1 MFFFVKQSVS
11 PCETHSTGKLKFFDT
26 AFGDFFSLLWLLAIG
41 VWLFSRKERKIAKAE
56 VKGQQVN
63 KTTKQQDLR
72 PLRLCEK
79 SIKQDLRDLQSK

>member
-1 MFFFVKQSVS
+1 MKQSVS
-11 PCETHSTGKLKFFDT
+11 PGETHSTGKLKFFDT
-26 AFGDFFSLLWLLAIG
+26 AFGDFFPLLWILVIG

-63 KTTKQQDLR
+63 ETTRQQDLR

-79 SIKQDLRDLQSK
+79 SIKQDLRDLRTK

>member
-1 MFFFVKQSVS
+1 MFLLKKQSVS
-11 PCETHSTGKLKFFDT
+11 LRETHSTGKLKFFDT

-41 VWLFSRKERKIAKAE
+41 VWFFSRKERKIVKAE

-63 KTTKQQDLR
+63 NTTRQQDLR

-79 SIKQDLRDLQSK
+79 SIKQDLRDLRTK

>member
-1 MFFFVKQSVS
+1 MKQIVS

-41 VWLFSRKERKIAKAE
+41 VWLFFRKERKIAKAE
-56 VKGQQVN
+56 GEGQQVN
-63 KTTKQQDLR
+63 KTTSQQDLR

-79 SIKQDLRDLQSK
+79 SIKQDLRDLRTK